1 MVDGWGGKMKKSNLF
16 RLLLWGSP
24 FLLII
29 SLNANAQQKKNDRPN
44 VIIINMDDMGYGD
57 TEPYGMT
64 GIPTPN
70 FNRAASEGMRLTHF
84 NAAQAVCSPSRAA
97 LLTGCY
103 PNRLS
108 LAHALSPEAK
118 IALNT
123 SEETIASILK
133 KAGYK
138 TAMLGKWHLGSKAP
152 FLPTYFGF
160 DSFYGLPYSHD
171 MWPVG
176 YDGKPLD
183 SSSYR
188 GKYPRLPI
196 LDGEK
201 VVAYNDNLEDQGKLT
216 GTFTKKA
223 VEFITDHQK
232 DPFFLYL
239 AQPMP
244 HVPLAASKAFRGKS
258 ELGIFGDVIMELD
271 WSIGEIMK
279 TLDRYKLSENTI
291 LIITSDNGPW
301 LNFGDNAGSS
311 GGFREGKGTAWD
323 GGTRVPCLIRW
334 PGSIPAGSLSSQLM
348 VNIDLLPTIAA
359 LTKAKLPAFKIDGM
373 DFSDVLTGKSNKGP
387 REVFYYYYDV
397 NNLKA
402 VRYKNWK
409 LVFPHSSRAYSGSL
423 PGKGGYPGPAPD
435 VKVKMAL
442 YNLSHDPGE
451 QYDVQENYPEIVK
464 QIQIYAEEARVD
476 LGDELTNRKGANR
489 RPSGKVS
496 P

>member
-1 MVDGWGGKMKKSNLF
+1 MADGWGDKRMK
-16 RLLLWGSP
+16 RLLL
-24 FLLII
+24 LIGMLT
-29 SLNANAQQKKNDRPN
+29 SGLSMNAQDKKANRPN

-70 FNRAASEGMRLTHF
+70 FNRAAREGMRLTHF

-108 LAHALSPEAK
+108 LANALSPEAK

-123 SEETIASILK
+123 SEETIASLLK

-138 TAMLGKWHLGSKAP
+138 TGMLGKWHLGSKAP
-152 FLPTYFGF
+152 YLPTHFGF

-176 YDGKPLD
+176 YDGKALD
-183 SSSYR
+183 SSTYR
-188 GKYPRLPI
+188 GRYPRLPI
-196 LDGEK
+196 LEGDK

-216 GTFTKKA
+216 GTLTKKA
-223 VEFITDHQK
+223 VDFISIHQK
-232 DPFFLYL
+232 EPFFLYL

-244 HVPLAASKAFRGKS
+244 HVPLAASAAFKGKS
-258 ELGIFGDVIMELD
+258 EQGLFGDVVMELD
-271 WSIGEIMK
+271 WSVGQIMK
-279 TLDRYKLSENTI
+279 RLDDLKLSENTI

-301 LNFGDNAGSS
+301 LNYGDHAGSS
-311 GGFREGKGTAWD
+311 GGLREGKGTAWD
-323 GGTRVPCLIRW
+323 GGTRVPCIIRW
-334 PGSIPAGSLSSQLM
+334 PGKIAAGSVNSQLM
-348 VNIDLLPTIAA
+348 VNIDLLPTIVSIA
-359 LTKAKLPAFKIDGM
+359 KASLPENKIDGM
-373 DFSDVLTGKSNKGP
+373 DFSALLTGKTNKGP

-409 LVFPHSSRAYSGSL
+409 LVFPHSSRTYTVGV
-423 PGKGGYPGPAPD
+423 PGKNGYPGPQPD
-435 VKVKMAL
+435 VPVKMAL

-451 QYDVQENYPEIVK
+451 QYDVQAGYPEIVK
-464 QIQIYAEEARVD
+464 KIEGYAEEARQD
-476 LGDELTNRKGANR
+476 LGDDLTKRVGANR
-489 RPSGKVS
+489 RPAGKVN
-496 P
+496 